1 MFIKLTLTITII
13 FGISIMFKLI
23 LDILDLCS
31 KLLELYIR
39 KKSWNVL
46 ETNKKKLLF

>member
-1 MFIKLTLTITII
+1 MFIKLTLTII

-39 KKSWNVL
+39 
-46 ETNKKKLLF
+46 NKKVGTS